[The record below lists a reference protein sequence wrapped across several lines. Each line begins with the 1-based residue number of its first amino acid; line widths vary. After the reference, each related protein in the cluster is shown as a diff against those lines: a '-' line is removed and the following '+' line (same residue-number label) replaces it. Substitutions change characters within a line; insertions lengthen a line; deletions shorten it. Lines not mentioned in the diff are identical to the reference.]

1 MPPWAMCTFGP
12 VSRPSLRNKM
22 DEVRD
27 KMKGLMKKVNGPF
40 SSSLSGKFKGQGRV
54 LGSSSAAS
62 SPSESLPSSASRHN
76 PKPLPQKV
84 NNISEQKLEGKKP
97 EIRRNPNGYSLQVFE
112 CPVCGKGYA
121 SEEEVSVH
129 VESCLSIADSSEEN
143 GSKESDGIGDHLQT
157 CVSQYKSGKPSDG
170 SMEVMM
176 RLFRNV
182 VKEPENAKFR
192 KVRMGNPKIKD
203 AIGDVPGGVEL
214 LECVGFELKEED
226 GEMWL
231 MMEDP
236 SEERLGLIKNVISL
250 LEPETAKESRT
261 VAPAKESMTTA
272 PAKEEPIEPKQVDRQ
287 DIVSISGVCARIS
300 VFATIRVFFSV
311 PESVAARIEVPASFY
326 NLTAEELR
334 READARKKK
343 IEESKLLIPKSYREK
358 QAQAAKKRYKRTIIR
373 IQFPDKVV
381 LQAIFSPSEST
392 GTLYE
397 HLLIDNSCIAFVHY
411 SMTHVYTLSLLFVS
425 AALKDPSLEFD
436 LLHPV
441 LIKRRV
447 IPRFPAAG
455 QRPVTLEEEDLVP
468 SALIKFKPIE
478 TDDVVFTG
486 LCNELLEISEPL
498 ESGSAPS

>member
-1 MPPWAMCTFGP
+1 
-12 VSRPSLRNKM
+12 M

-97 EIRRNPNGYSLQVFE
+97 EIRVSPNVNENSENGFDPYNSLVTSGKRNPNGYSLQVFE

-287 DIVSISGVCARIS
+287 ACAMSRCGNLIQDIVSISGVCARIS

-397 HLLIDNSCIAFVHY
+397 
-411 SMTHVYTLSLLFVS
+411 FVS